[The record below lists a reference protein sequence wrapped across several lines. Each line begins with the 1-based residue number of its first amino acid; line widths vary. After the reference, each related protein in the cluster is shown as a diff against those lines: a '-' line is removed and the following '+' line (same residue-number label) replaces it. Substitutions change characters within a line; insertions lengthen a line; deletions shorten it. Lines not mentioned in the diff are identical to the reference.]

1 MGYTFKET
9 NCFGKLIPNC
19 LDLKKNIIDLKKT
32 SISKLNNED
41 SQTTTY
47 QTTRNVLI
55 QKK

>member
-41 SQTTTY
+41 SQTTTLLDY
-47 QTTRNVLI
+47 S
-55 QKK
+55 